1 MADYRLKA
9 DMNEKRDYP
18 PILKACHI
26 MEITGFTAGEAY
38 ELMRSE
44 ACPII
49 RPGKR
54 LTAPRDLFW
63 QFLLSK
69 SRSDKV

>member
-38 ELMRSE
+38 ELMRSKG
-44 ACPII
+44 CPAF
-49 RPGKR
+49 RRGKYI
-54 LTAPRDLFW
+54 TVP
-63 QFLLSK
+63 
-69 SRSDKV
+69 